1 MYSIRPYGGPRA
13 NKMAEVAL
21 NLTKEAVSPDT
32 GAFRQFCKLQI
43 FKTFRKTDCH
53 IQFAV
58 KMSNAAGRLGT
69 YTHTHTNYYNPR
81 AHAPSVN
88 EVE

>member
-13 NKMAEVAL
+13 NKMAKVAL
-21 NLTKEAVSPDT
+21 NLTKEAVSPET
-32 GAFRQFCKLQI
+32 QGFRKLCKLQ
-43 FKTFRKTDCH
+43 TFRKTDCQ

-69 YTHTHTNYYNPR
+69 YTHTLKQTTIIIVR
-81 AHAPSVN
+81 MRRVLTTK
-88 EVE
+88 

>member
-1 MYSIRPYGGPRA
+1 MAVQWPRT
-13 NKMAEVAL
+13 NKMAKVAL
-21 NLTKEAVSPDT
+21 NLTKEAVSPET
-32 GAFRQFCKLQI
+32 EAFSQFCMLQI

-69 YTHTHTNYYNPR
+69 YTLTHTHTNYYNPR

-88 EVE
+88 